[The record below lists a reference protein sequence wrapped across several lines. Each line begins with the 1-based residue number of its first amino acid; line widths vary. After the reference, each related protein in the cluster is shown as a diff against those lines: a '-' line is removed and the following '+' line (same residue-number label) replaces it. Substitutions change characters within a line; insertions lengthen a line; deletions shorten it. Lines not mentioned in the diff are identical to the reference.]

1 MRWSALACLAVL
13 LVGCDDSAESPATAP
28 SPSTESGGRESRHA
42 GVTNGRIVSA
52 RPAPR
57 PPASW
62 CADCDFSQP
71 QDRAGDVALYLRRA
85 GTNRSGA
92 TWIDGITVV
101 SPRGTELRISCPE
114 DFPCLDGGSAPRAE
128 DLAQVDWQFRGWGP
142 VVLGPGD
149 DEITMSSQRDRIDVR
164 SFEGRLRRS
173 VRLRGLADD
182 EIVAGVAWSPDRS
195 LLAVATIR
203 ARVWVFDADG
213 RRGEVVYMSRATG
226 GGPIH
231 LGDLAWSP
239 TGEAVSVLESYE
251 FNSSVYLV
259 VLEPES
265 EQPRQIYWWPS
276 GGGGDET
283 YLWSPDGRRV
293 AVDDGSQLLELSI
306 EDGRVLGHHQRVTNP
321 VWRARSS

>member
-13 LVGCDDSAESPATAP
+13 LVGCDDSAESPAAAP
-28 SPSTESGGRESRHA
+28 APRTESRASESPHV
-42 GVTNGRIVSA
+42 GVANGRIVSA

-62 CADCDFSQP
+62 CADCDLSQP
-71 QDRAGDVALYLRRA
+71 EDRAGDVALYLRRA

-128 DLAQVDWQFRGWGP
+128 DLAQVDWQFEGSGP

-149 DEITMSSQRDRIDVR
+149 DEISMSSQRDRIDVR

-173 VRLRGLADD
+173 VRLRGLAED
-182 EIVAGVAWSPDRS
+182 ESVAELAWSPDRS
-195 LLAVATIR
+195 LLAVATVR
-203 ARVWVFDADG
+203 ARVWVFAADG
-213 RRGEVVYMSRATG
+213 RRGEVVYTSRATE
-226 GGPIH
+226 GGPLH

-239 TGEAVSVLESYE
+239 TGDAVSVLESYE

-259 VLEPES
+259 ILAPEA
-265 EQPRQIYWWPS
+265 EKPRQIYWWPS
-276 GGGGDET
+276 GGDGDET

-306 EDGRVLGHHQRVTNP
+306 EDGRVLGHHRRVTNP